1 MRHIIYNITIILTF
15 AALALYFSKWWI
27 ILFALFFMVTG
38 TAFKKTNAKHCR
50 VCDVCGRRSESAE
63 TAEEAIQ
70 RAERCGWSHV
80 EKGNLDVCPDCRNKV
95 SR

>member
-15 AALALYFSKWWI
+15 AALALCFSKWWI

-50 VCDVCGRRSESAE
+50 VCDE
-63 TAEEAIQ
+63 Q
-70 RAERCGWSHV
+70 HL
-80 EKGNLDVCPDCRNKV
+80 LDRFHTYYTLDN
-95 SR
+95 